1 MRPGALLAMMDMGAM
16 REELD
21 DIDQRER
28 AVHELCEYVAN
39 CYLQRAPI
47 GVDHFPTS
55 PTDRQVA
62 MAWCPYREF
71 ADRLRKHMR
80 DHHANVVVDHVRLF
94 GYVDYIYG
102 CGVLRGRCQLGHP
115 PNFLRLAQ

>member
-1 MRPGALLAMMDMGAM
+1 MRNRSSQMMDMGAM

-28 AVHELCEYVAN
+28 AVQDLCEYVAN
-39 CYLQRAPI
+39 CYLQRVSIAI
-47 GVDHFPTS
+47 DRFPS
-55 PTDRQVA
+55 SSTDRQVA
-62 MAWCPYREF
+62 MAWCPYHEF

-102 CGVLRGRCQLGHP
+102 CGVARGRCQLGQP
-115 PNFLRLAQ
+115 PDFLRLAQ